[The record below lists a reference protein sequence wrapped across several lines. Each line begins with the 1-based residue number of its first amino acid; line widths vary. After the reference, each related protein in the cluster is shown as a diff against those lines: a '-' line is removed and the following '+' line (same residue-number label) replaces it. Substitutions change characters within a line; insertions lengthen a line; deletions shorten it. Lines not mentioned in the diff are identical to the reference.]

1 MCQLNLIGIAMKSD
15 REKIQQFLVEY
26 KKAFGGKGFA
36 YRVIFA
42 DGTAYKSMDYDR
54 LVKRRKSK

>member
-1 MCQLNLIGIAMKSD
+1 MKSD